1 MFRIFAI
8 SIPAPTS
15 GIFFSNTRE
24 KNNNKLLIMN
34 FKKKNDWRRRRNS
47 RLAARF
53 TKNLIKVSMT
63 DDEFSNQIVFVVNI
77 SVKYDVPILDFN
89 QWISIIFFKVREIHI
104 CAAQSNSTKD
114 YFRLVYFVINSH
126 EMKYESNSR
135 NIFTWWFLFL
145 WI

>member
-1 MFRIFAI
+1 MLSIYLHQLLASIFQ
-8 SIPAPTS
+8 IP
-15 GIFFSNTRE
+15 GKKI
-24 KNNNKLLIMN
+24 IMN
-34 FKKKNDWRRRRNS
+34 YSSWTLKKNDWRRRNS

-114 YFRLVYFVINSH
+114 YFRLVYFEINSH
-126 EMKYESNSR
+126 EMKYESNWR
-135 NIFTWWFLFL
+135 NIFTWWFLFQ

>member
-1 MFRIFAI
+1 ML
-8 SIPAPTS
+8 SIYLHQLLAS
-15 GIFFSNTRE
+15 FFQIPGKKIIINYSSWT
-24 KNNNKLLIMN
+24 L
-34 FKKKNDWRRRRNS
+34 KKNDWRRNS

-114 YFRLVYFVINSH
+114 YFRLVYFEINSH

-145 WI
+145 WIQKIF

>member
-1 MFRIFAI
+1 
-8 SIPAPTS
+8 
-15 GIFFSNTRE
+15 
-24 KNNNKLLIMN
+24 
-34 FKKKNDWRRRRNS
+34 
-47 RLAARF
+47 
-53 TKNLIKVSMT
+53 MT

-114 YFRLVYFVINSH
+114 YFRLVYFEINSH

-135 NIFTWWFLFL
+135 NIFT
-145 WI
+145 

>member
-1 MFRIFAI
+1 MFRLFAI
-8 SIPAPTS
+8 YIPAPTT
-15 GIFFSNTRE
+15 GIYFSNTRE
-24 KNNNKLLIMN
+24 KIIMN
-34 FKKKNDWRRRRNS
+34 CSSWTLKKNDWRRRNS

-114 YFRLVYFVINSH
+114 YFRLVYFEINSH